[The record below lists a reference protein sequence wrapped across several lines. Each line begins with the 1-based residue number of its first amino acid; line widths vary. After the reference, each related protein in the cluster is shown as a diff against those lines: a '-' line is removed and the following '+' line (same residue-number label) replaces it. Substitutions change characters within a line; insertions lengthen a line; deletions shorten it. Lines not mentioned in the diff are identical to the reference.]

1 MHRALLAVLITT
13 GITAPLAAEEWTKNF
28 AVSGTPELRVQT
40 NDARIEVTSWQR
52 NQIAAR
58 VVTEGWRIA
67 DDKVRVRE
75 TQTGDRVALEVHI
88 PNFDWKMFQDNRRS
102 ARIEVSVPAKASLDL
117 RTGDG
122 GVSLASVEGTIRV
135 HTGDGSIGAENL
147 RGHVWLSSG
156 DGRIEARRLAG
167 TVRVSTGD
175 GTIDVRDLEGE
186 VELSTGDGRIDA
198 IGMQAALRAR
208 TNDGRVN
215 VDGRFN
221 RLSIVTMLVNTND
234 AFTGLDSLRLRG
246 RGETRSTMAYDGGSE
261 KNNELKSHIPG
272 PCCGSAFVRDPE
284 GALIRPHD
292 GITGVG
298 QLTQALYDW
307 DGPAARIAIERVS

>member
-221 RLSIVTMLVNTND
+221 RLELRSGDGSVTATAREGSRMEGDWSLSSRDGSIT
-234 AFTGLDSLRLRG
+234 LRLPEAFPAELDAQTG
-246 RGETRSTMAYDGGSE
+246 DGEVTLDFPVKVSGSLSRSRIQGTIQEGGPRLELRTADG
-261 KNNELKSHIPG
+261 
-272 PCCGSAFVRDPE
+272 
-284 GALIRPHD
+284 
-292 GITGVG
+292 
-298 QLTQALYDW
+298 
-307 DGPAARIAIERVS
+307 AIHLQKL